1 MLCYGHPCGE
11 SDPVEALLVGIE
23 EDVVVRAHLELEVTL
38 KFGWLIQV
46 NQAFL

>member
-23 EDVVVRAHLELEVTL
+23 EDVVVRAHLELEMAL
-38 KFGWLIQV
+38 KFVILVG
-46 NQAFL
+46 